1 MDYNNDYDEDLSEEL
16 DNEISDNFL
25 EDEDIGEQAEEIQ
38 DDEEEKT
45 RTIFDDFS
53 IPKNKNMYF
62 DEELV
67 KDLIINQY
75 QPYLDYGFNEKGKKV
90 CISRD
95 RASKEVEKQI
105 MGNLLLIAKAIVN
118 KYRYWR
124 FEPYE
129 DLWAESLKAMWY
141 YLPNFTPNKGSAFDL
156 FSIICKRHLLN
167 YTLKNYK
174 HRITSNVDEH
184 FDLQS
189 NNAINYN
196 IFFDNL
202 EKTFLTIIDENYIG
216 EKRKKYTELTS
227 ILMEYLVKNEK
238 VVGKNDLLSAFKE
251 YGYKSTEYKKFIED
265 MMKYKDEFYSI
276 CK

>member
-1 MDYNNDYDEDLSEEL
+1 MDYNNYDEDLENDIDTEDINSDDFL
-16 DNEISDNFL
+16 D
-25 EDEDIGEQAEEIQ
+25 DEDLEQPIQ
-38 DDEEEKT
+38 DEEEKT
-45 RTIFDDFS
+45 RTIFDDFE

-75 QPYLDYGFNEKGKKV
+75 QPYLEYEFNEKGKKV

-141 YLPNFTPNKGSAFDL
+141 YLPNFTPDKGSAFDL

-189 NNAINYN
+189 NNGVNYN

-216 EKRKKYTELTS
+216 EKRKKYIELTS

-265 MMKYKDEFYSI
+265 MMQYKDEFYSI